1 MAASA
6 VKSNRAWRVVGQT
19 EMRRQLAECL
29 RGDHAAH
36 AFLFSGPRGVG
47 KAAVAL
53 EFASLL
59 LCDSTGMVPC
69 RECPQCTAS
78 TRLQHPDLQVI
89 FPLPTKKAG
98 SNEDSE
104 KEFDKVISQQLG
116 VLAADL
122 YASAW
127 PPKAK
132 EIRIDSVRSVL
143 HKASMKPY
151 QARSKVSVI
160 LHADAMNVAAQNA
173 LLKVLEEPPPEAFF
187 LLTAENEGEL
197 LATIRS
203 RCQRVRLLPLSRRD
217 IADHLIEDGIP
228 AERAQTAAA
237 LAGGSF
243 VRARELAGSDLEDL
257 QKRVVDFLRG
267 AAMCDPLELPGIIG
281 ALTENSKL
289 PEGTPL
295 EMLGLFL
302 RDVAVSRSGSD
313 QPASLMFGGF
323 EEAIRRL
330 VASYPQ
336 ADLDA
341 AVKAADRSAD
351 YLARGYSQE
360 YVFYALAIRLHDA
373 LGPRAAVKSKPTATA
388 HHA

>member
-1 MAASA
+1 MAANA
-6 VKSNRAWRVVGQT
+6 VKSNKAWRVVGHQDI
-19 EMRRQLAECL
+19 RRQLAECL
-29 RGDHAAH
+29 RGNHAAH
-36 AFLFSGPRGVG
+36 AFLFTGPRGVG

-59 LCDSTGMVPC
+59 LCDSGQLVPC
-69 RECPQCTAS
+69 RDCPQCNAS
-78 TRLQHPDLQVI
+78 GRLQHPDLQVM
-89 FPLPTKKAG
+89 FPLPSKKAG
-98 SNEDSE
+98 SNEEEE
-104 KEFDKVISQQLG
+104 KEFAAIIAQQMSS
-116 VLAADL
+116 LAADL
-122 YASAW
+122 YASTW

-132 EIRIDSVRSVL
+132 EIRISTVRSVL
-143 HKASMKPY
+143 HKASLKPY
-151 QARSKVSVI
+151 QSRSKVSVM

-197 LATIRS
+197 LPTIRS
-203 RCQRVRLLPLSRRD
+203 RCQRIRLLPLDRRD
-217 IADHLIEDGIP
+217 IADTLIEDGIEV
-228 AERAQTAAA
+228 ERARTAAA

-243 VRARELAGSDLEDL
+243 VRARELAGSDLEEL

-267 AAMCDPLELPGIIG
+267 AAICDPVELPAIIA
-281 ALTENSKL
+281 ALTENTKL

-302 RDVAVSRSGSD
+302 RDVAMSRTGCSD
-313 QPASLMFGGF
+313 GVLLMFGGF
-323 EEAIRRL
+323 EESIRRL
-330 VASYPQ
+330 LVSYPE

-341 AVKAADRSAD
+341 ALKAVDKSAS
-351 YLARGYSQE
+351 YLAENYSQE

-373 LGPRAAVKSKPTATA
+373 LGPRAAAKSKSTATA